1 MNNKERIKN
10 FMKEYEELC
19 IKYGI
24 SLSHEDCQGALI
36 IDEYDKDNVEWVKS
50 ALDGFEIRDRKN
62 KDIEII
68 KIRIKAEKEKLA
80 KLLGDE
86 TYFINEDGYVV
97 DVHDNVI
104 RVANLVEKQTQSNI
118 RKFNRTLKLRSNIK
132 YL

>member
-19 IKYGI
+19 IRHGM
-24 SLSHEDCQGALI
+24 SLSHEDCQGAFI

-50 ALDGFEIRDRKN
+50 VLDGFEIRDRKN

-86 TYFINEDGYVV
+86 TYSISKDGFVV
-97 DVHDNVI
+97 DIYDNVI
-104 RVANLVEKQTQSNI
+104 RAANLVEKQMQNNI
-118 RKFNRTLKLRSNIK
+118 RRFNRALNLLAGSK
-132 YL
+132 Y

>member
-10 FMKEYEELC
+10 FMREYEELC
-19 IKYGI
+19 IRHGM
-24 SLSHEDCQGALI
+24 SLSHEDYQGAFI

-86 TYFINEDGYVV
+86 TYSISKDGFVV
-97 DVHDNVI
+97 DIYDNVI
-104 RVANLVEKQTQSNI
+104 RAANLVEKQMQSNI
-118 RKFNRTLKLRSNIK
+118 RRFNRALNLLGGSK
-132 YL
+132 Y

>member
-1 MNNKERIKN
+1 MNNKERIKK

-24 SLSHEDCQGALI
+24 SLSHEDCQGAFI

-50 ALDGFEIRDRKN
+50 ALDGFEIRDGKN
-62 KDIEII
+62 KEIERI
-68 KIRIKAEKEKLA
+68 KIRLKDEKEKLA
-80 KLLGDE
+80 ELLGDE